1 MASNPKSLISKQ
13 ITNLTPEYKRYFLGS
28 YDLIRGYALLSS
40 DYRKL
45 EEQLISLLDS
55 FCETLMG
62 TIHLLT
68 DYNYY
73 STEIRNN
80 INVLEK
86 LYKNFIELQTHQFQ
100 LLSSNFNQSFLRSRI
115 KKLIDQDDEAT
126 LDWYRTQKKKEPVTG
141 ILEEFKAMRKTHH
154 LRSEKLYRWQEERPS
169 SFLSRSFR
177 TLGYGTLALAACS
190 VGYVSFKVWRESHPA
205 EQQKQAPTFENGMKK
220 KTLVILG
227 SGWGSI
233 SLLKKLDTTLYNVVI
248 VSPRNYFLYT
258 PLLPSCPTGTIEVRS
273 IIEPV
278 RAITRRCPG
287 EVIYLEAEATDIDPV
302 NNKITIKQST
312 TVHSGHSGKDSSSSK
327 PTFSE
332 DIITSLNYDYLVV
345 GVGAQPS
352 TFGLPGVAEHST
364 FLKEVSDSMKI
375 RRRLMDV
382 IEAANILPKDD
393 PERKRLCHIVVCGG
407 GPTGVETAGELQD
420 YIDQDLKSWMPE
432 VASELKITLVEAMPH
447 VLSMFNKKLV
457 EYTNQVMKDTHI
469 NLLCSHVVKEVN
481 DKNVYAVSKENPND
495 VKEIPYGML
504 IWATGN
510 AKRPIVG
517 NLSSKIE
524 EQKNAKKGLLVDDR
538 LLVDGTNNIWA
549 FGDCT
554 FTKFAPT
561 AQVAFQQGIYLAEH
575 LHRLHEIEALKYKIN
590 NARPEER
597 VDRYKKKLVKLESNL
612 PVFEY
617 NHQGSL
623 AYIGSERAV
632 ADLVWGDWSNVSS
645 GGPFTF
651 LLWRSAYIYM
661 CLSVKNQILVCFDWL
676 KVACF
681 GRDISKE

>member
-1 MASNPKSLISKQ
+1 MLRAGIPINKVPRFTPCRFFNSSARRYNAPVPK
-13 ITNLTPEYKRYFLGS
+13 
-28 YDLIRGYALLSS
+28 
-40 DYRKL
+40 
-45 EEQLISLLDS
+45 
-55 FCETLMG
+55 
-62 TIHLLT
+62 
-68 DYNYY
+68 
-73 STEIRNN
+73 
-80 INVLEK
+80 
-86 LYKNFIELQTHQFQ
+86 
-100 LLSSNFNQSFLRSRI
+100 
-115 KKLIDQDDEAT
+115 
-126 LDWYRTQKKKEPVTG
+126 
-141 ILEEFKAMRKTHH
+141 
-154 LRSEKLYRWQEERPS
+154 PS